1 MIRMKTIEERK
12 EEYFEAIERLEKDIH
27 LLQQNIDGAKEWVR
41 GVKSLD
47 DIKEEEIPDL
57 EKGLEIIVLFF

>member
-1 MIRMKTIEERK
+1 MKTIEERK
-12 EEYFEAIERLEKDIH
+12 QEYLEAVERLEEDIH
-27 LLQQNIDGAKEWVR
+27 LLQKNIVGAKEWVR

-57 EKGLEIIVLFF
+57 EKGLKIIVLFYD

>member
-1 MIRMKTIEERK
+1 MKTIEERK

-27 LLQQNIDGAKEWVR
+27 LLQQNIAGAKEWVR